1 MIDYEELVKR
11 AVACKACGSK
21 FVCGLFDDVL
31 AGGMG

>member
-1 MIDYEELVKR
+1 MIDYKELEER
-11 AVACKACGSK
+11 VAGCESCGSK